1 MLKTEYMGYQL
12 DTIEY
17 NGYRTPGKW
26 SAFYID
32 GTKRHMVEGQG
43 KNPEAACA
51 AAQKTIQRRLK
62 TNEAKATSD

>member
-17 NGYRTPGKW
+17 NGYRETGKW

-32 GTKRHMVEGQG
+32 PTKRHMVEGQG
-43 KNPEAACA
+43 AKPESACA
-51 AAQKTIQRRLK
+51 AAQKNIQRRLK
-62 TNEAKATSD
+62 VNEAKTTSN